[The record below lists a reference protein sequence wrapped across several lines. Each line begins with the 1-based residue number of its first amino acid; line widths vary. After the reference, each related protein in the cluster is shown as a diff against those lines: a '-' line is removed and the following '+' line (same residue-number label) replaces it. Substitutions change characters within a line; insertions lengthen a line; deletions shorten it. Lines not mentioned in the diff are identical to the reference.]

1 LACYF
6 LWTLSGVFL
15 CAFNSL
21 TYINA
26 CIAAVF
32 LLLYCF
38 TLIWP
43 IFNRP
48 LDRYRTQLNL
58 LTIAFAQLPYLYA
71 NTHPVS
77 QGADDDSLN
86 MMAPAII
93 VILLLV
99 NFLANLS
106 YFIYEA
112 IKKGRA
118 YMAGKNGKSA
128 LVSEDKKREKDAI
141 GY

>member
-15 CAFNSL
+15 CAFSSL
-21 TYINA
+21 IYINA

-32 LLLYCF
+32 LLLYCL

-43 IFNRP
+43 IFKRP

-71 NTHPVS
+71 NTHPIS

-93 VILLLV
+93 VILLLI

-106 YFIYEA
+106 YFVYEA
-112 IKKGRA
+112 IKKARA
-118 YMAGKNGKSA
+118 YIAGKNGENA
-128 LVSEDKKREKDAI
+128 FFEDKEKERDAI
-141 GY
+141 G